1 MNRIESLNPI
11 GIELRKKNIL
21 SIHET
26 LKIELP
32 NPIKELLTNFNIAKP
47 LYTYYNENN
56 VEFNLNYF
64 FGYSDKKHEDFIH
77 NFNTFLHRIPDEL
90 LPIGSIDGGDL
101 LCMDKK
107 EGFVYYWF
115 HEEDDWGIE
124 GNKKLPVK
132 VADSLDEFLN
142 CLVAS
147 EKPTKEEIERAKK
160 QAKITK
166 TTPIAL
172 KFKNQ
177 ARAKK
182 GLPPLTM
189 KDFE

>member
-1 MNRIESLNPI
+1 MNAIESLNPI
-11 GIELRKKNIL
+11 NIELRKKNIL
-21 SIHET
+21 SIQEF
-26 LKIELP
+26 LNIKLP
-32 NPIKELLTNFNIAKP
+32 NSIRKLLSDYNVAKP
-47 LYTYYNENN
+47 FYTYYSKEKI
-56 VEFNLNYF
+56 EFNLNYF
-64 FGYSDKKHEDFIH
+64 FGHTEEKYKD
-77 NFNTFLHRIPDEL
+77 FLHNYNTYLHRMPNEI
-90 LPIGSIDGGDL
+90 LPIASIDGGDL
-101 LCMDKK
+101 LCIDKNN
-107 EGFVYYWF
+107 GHIYYWF
-115 HEEDDWGIE
+115 HEENDWGIE
-124 GNKKLPVK
+124 DNEVWPKK
-132 VADSLDEFLN
+132 VADNLDEFLN
-142 CLVAS
+142 SLTAA